1 MKPQILVADD
11 ERSMREFLEILLT
24 KENYEVDLAQGG
36 QQACDMLEEKGIYD
50 LVITDIKMPR
60 VSGLDVLRKAKGV
73 NPDTQVI
80 MITAFVSHET
90 AVEAMKEGA
99 FDYITKPFKVDEIR
113 HVVANALEKRFLSRE
128 NIALKQQLGE
138 RYAFDNLIGTDPRMM
153 EVFQLIER
161 VAKTPT
167 NILVVGETGTGKELI
182 ARALHAHSLRRNGA
196 FVIINCGAIP
206 GELLESEL
214 FGHRRGSFTGAVAD
228 KKGLFEIA
236 DGGTIFLDEVGEL
249 PLPLQVKLLRT
260 LQDKKIMAVGDTSER
275 KVDVRVVS
283 ATNRNL
289 EKEVAEGRF
298 RQDLYYRLNV
308 IQVLM
313 PPLRERMGDIPLL
326 ADFFLE
332 KYSQLLNKPVRKISS
347 EALTCLKNYN
357 YPGNVRELEN
367 IIERAVALEMTEIV
381 LPESLPPHVL
391 KKGLDMSRLRSQ
403 LTIPPEGVN
412 LDQILADIERDF
424 ILHAL
429 KMTHGAKKAAGE
441 LLGVTF
447 RSFRYRLEKLGLEKP
462 GEDDGEEF
470 AALD

>member
-1 MKPQILVADD
+1 MKPQLLVVDD

-24 KENYEVDLAQGG
+24 REGYEVNSAASGS
-36 QQACDMLEEKGIYD
+36 QACDLLDEKGIYD

-60 VSGLDVLRKAKGV
+60 VTGLDVLRKAKSV
-73 NPDTQVI
+73 NPDMQVI
-80 MITAFVSHET
+80 MITAFASHET

-138 RYAFDNLIGTDPRMM
+138 RYGFENLIGSDPRML

-161 VAKTPT
+161 VAATPT
-167 NILVVGETGTGKELI
+167 NILILGETGTGKELV
-182 ARALHAHSLRRNGA
+182 ARAVHAHSPRRNGS
-196 FVIINCGAIP
+196 FVVINCGAIP

-214 FGHRRGSFTGAVAD
+214 FGHRRGSFTGAVSD

-236 DGGTIFLDEVGEL
+236 DGGTIFFDEVAEL

-260 LQDKKIMAVGDTSER
+260 LQEKKILPVGDTNER
-275 KVDVRVVS
+275 KVDARVVS

-289 EKEVAEGRF
+289 EKEVEEGRF

-308 IQVLM
+308 IQVAM
-313 PPLRERMGDIPLL
+313 PPLRERAADIPLL

-332 KYSQLLNKPVRKISS
+332 KYSKLLAKPVRKISS
-347 EALTCLKNYN
+347 EALMLLKSYN

-367 IIERAVALEMTEIV
+367 IIERAVALEMSEII
-381 LPESLPPHVL
+381 LPESLPPHIL
-391 KKGLDMSRLRSQ
+391 KRGLDISRLRSQ
-403 LTIPPEGVN
+403 LSIPPEGIN
-412 LDQILADIERDF
+412 LDQILEEIERDF
-424 ILHAL
+424 ILQAL
-429 KMTHGAKKAAGE
+429 KITRGAKKAAGE
-441 LLGVTF
+441 LLGVSF
-447 RSFRYRLEKLGLEKP
+447 RSFRYRLEKLGLEEP
-462 GEDDGEEF
+462 SENETEE
-470 AALD
+470 